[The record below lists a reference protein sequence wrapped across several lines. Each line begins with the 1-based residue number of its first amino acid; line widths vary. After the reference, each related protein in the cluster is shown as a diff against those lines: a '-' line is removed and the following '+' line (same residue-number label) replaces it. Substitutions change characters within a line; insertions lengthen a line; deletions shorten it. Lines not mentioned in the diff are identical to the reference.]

1 MEEEKYRDD
10 RPEEADG
17 ARAEGRTEQ
26 EEAELQ
32 ALFLLNNMNGMLSD
46 KLLQVYEYFG
56 SFREAYEADA
66 DEYFTA
72 GLFKK
77 EGMRARFEEM
87 KAAEDRLLRRYERL
101 EEEGIR
107 LVSMLDE
114 NYPKRLRSIDDR
126 PPLLYVCGRL
136 PEEDRPTAGI
146 IGARKCSEYGRST
159 AQFFAGELAR
169 RGIQVVSGL
178 AGGIDG
184 AAAEGALRA
193 ARESYGVLGCGVNIC
208 YPAENRILY
217 RKMKNGE
224 GGLISEFPPEV
235 TALGFHFV
243 LRNRI
248 ISGLSDVLL
257 VIEAGEKSGTATT
270 VEYALNQGRE
280 IYALPGRIS
289 DPLGFGCNRLLKE
302 GASVLTSPSDI
313 LEYFGMEEEGILKMG
328 EQKSA
333 GLKGKE
339 RLVYDSLSFEAQHL
353 ETIADSC
360 KLGLRETLAILGD
373 LEKRGCAYSPGGAYY
388 KKSV

>member
-1 MEEEKYRDD
+1 MEKGRNQEEELQ
-10 RPEEADG
+10 EE
-17 ARAEGRTEQ
+17 RREQ
-26 EEAELQ
+26 EEELQ

-46 KLLQVYEYFG
+46 KLLQAYEYFG
-56 SFREAYEADA
+56 SFREAYESDA
-66 DEYFTA
+66 DVYFAA
-72 GLFKK
+72 GLFRK
-77 EGMRARFEEM
+77 ESMRDNFEAL
-87 KAAEDRLLRRYERL
+87 KAGEDRLLQRYDRL
-101 EEEGIR
+101 KEEGIQ
-107 LVSMLDE
+107 LVSILDE
-114 NYPKRLRSIDDR
+114 DYPKRLRTIDDR

-136 PEEDRPTAGI
+136 PDEDRPTAGI

-159 AQFFAGELAR
+159 AEFFAGELAQ

-193 ARESYGVLGCGVNIC
+193 ARESYGVLGCGVNVC

-217 RKMKNGE
+217 RKMKKGE
-224 GGLISEFPPEV
+224 GGLISEFPPEA

-248 ISGLSDVLL
+248 ISGLSDVLM

-289 DPLGFGCNRLLKE
+289 DPLGFGCNRMLKE
-302 GASVLTSPSDI
+302 GANVLTSPSDI
-313 LEYFGMEEEGILKMG
+313 LEYFGLGEKEILKMG
-328 EQKSA
+328 ERKSA

-339 RLVYDSLSFEAQHL
+339 RLVYDSLSFEMQHV

-360 KLGLRETLAILGD
+360 RLGIGETLGILNE
-373 LEKRGCAYSPGGAYY
+373 LELKGCAISPGGAYY
-388 KKSV
+388 KKTV